1 MPWLIAAPIIGV
13 ASWIFDGIFIGA
25 TLTRDMRQA
34 MILSVAAY
42 LTALAL
48 LVPIFVYHGL
58 WAALMVLN
66 LARGITMACRYTGA
80 ERKATLHALKN
91 RNAVDAPHPA
101 ATAIASDS
109 SP

>member
-1 MPWLIAAPIIGV
+1 
-13 ASWIFDGIFIGA
+13 
-25 TLTRDMRQA
+25 
-34 MILSVAAY
+34 MILSVAVY
-42 LTALAL
+42 LTALAV
-48 LVPIFVYHGL
+48 LVPIFGKHGL

-80 ERKATLHALKN
+80 ERKAALYARKN

-101 ATAIASDS
+101 ATAIANDS